1 MVNVFP
7 SFPTARGPY
16 GASLRSAGPTLARIA
31 GSGCPAI
38 ATPDSR
44 PNC

>member
-16 GASLRSAGPTLARIA
+16 GASLRSAGPNDADRVRQVSLR
-31 GSGCPAI
+31 
-38 ATPDSR
+38 R
-44 PNC
+44 HL